1 MTSPHRRIP
10 QDVIAW
16 VEERQRPRETFGE
29 ALRRLLK
36 VKG

>member
-16 VEERQRPRETFGE
+16 VEERQRPRESFGE

-36 VKG
+36 LA